1 MELTPENWVE
11 NHGDFLFN
19 FAYSR
24 VRYRQV
30 AEDLVQ
36 ECFLSALKS
45 RQHFRGES
53 SERTWLTAILKRK
66 VIDFY
71 RKQTTKSDSSED
83 SFSSPFIKEGPF
95 QGRWLRERSPK
106 PWSPT
111 ADEHLNQEEF
121 MGVLKVCLDHLPENW
136 RAIFVLRFIE
146 EMESDEICKELG
158 CSASNLWIIIHRTRL
173 KLRECVEKGWL
184 K

>member
-1 MELTPENWVE
+1 
-11 NHGDFLFN
+11 
-19 FAYSR
+19 
-24 VRYRQV
+24 
-30 AEDLVQ
+30 LVQ

-83 SFSSPFIKEGPF
+83 SFSSPFIKEGSF
-95 QGRWLRERSPK
+95 QYRWLRERGPK

-111 ADEHLNQEEF
+111 TDEHLIQEEF
-121 MGVLKVCLDHLPENW
+121 MVVCEIILHQMD
-136 RAIFVLRFIE
+136 AIKNAFDGLRI
-146 EMESDEICKELG
+146 L
-158 CSASNLWIIIHRTRL
+158 
-173 KLRECVEKGWL
+173 
-184 K
+184 